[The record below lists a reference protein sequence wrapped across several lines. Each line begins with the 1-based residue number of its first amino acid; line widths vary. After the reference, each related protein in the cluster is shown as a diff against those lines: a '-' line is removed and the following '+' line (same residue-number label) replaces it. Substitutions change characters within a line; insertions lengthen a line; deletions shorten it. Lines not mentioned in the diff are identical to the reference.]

1 MLKIETRADVMDKAV
16 GILEILATSWLIIL
30 IQNISA
36 IVVVFLAIN
45 VCIFVVQEDIE
56 IFIVV

>member
-1 MLKIETRADVMDKAV
+1 MLKIETRANVMDEAV